1 MTSITIV
8 KGNPIVARS
17 KGASYNSFNIIS
29 FYYKLKN
36 VISINGLKLIFLNI
50 PNLIDFSFFRIII
63 RNIQFEP
70 NNNIAI
76 YLSREVEGLAL

>member
-29 FYYKLKN
+29 FYDKPKT
-36 VISINGLKLIFLNI
+36 VISINELKLIFLNLS
-50 PNLIDFSFFRIII
+50 NSIDFSIFQNYNSKYTI
-63 RNIQFEP
+63 
-70 NNNIAI
+70 
-76 YLSREVEGLAL
+76 